1 MQLDM
6 LKKTIIIISLMIE
19 IKNDVLLNMKT
30 KMHLPIKRKKKI
42 TLIHFGFF
50 VFLSRSVVLYQ
61 RKKKPENDC
70 NIV

>member
-30 KMHLPIKRKKKI
+30 KMHLPIKRKKKDNVNSFW
-42 TLIHFGFF
+42 LLRFS
-50 VFLSRSVVLYQ
+50 LSLCSIVSKE
-61 RKKKPENDC
+61 KKAGKRL
-70 NIV
+70 